1 MEIARPSRYSA
12 RVSKPLRLEEQVLYV
27 YAALQH
33 LKHDRSTVDIGEELG
48 VSRFMVGRMVKRA
61 RDDGLIEV
69 RPRLSDPIDAELS
82 RALAERFGLHSAI
95 AAVTPSDN
103 PDHVR
108 SVIATVAAK
117 LVKELIVEDDIVGL
131 GPGRTIVEMCAK
143 ITDIP
148 MCDVVQL
155 TGVATSEAEE
165 SLRAVMTL
173 SSIARGRMFPMHAP
187 LVATDAAAARAI
199 SAQPAIKQALHRMD
213 RLHKAVLTIGGWPT
227 SSLLA
232 EQVRQLGELPRLQR
246 EGVVAEIGTTLLD
259 ANGREVHA
267 LEGQII
273 GISTEQLARVPVTI
287 AIGGGAGKEQAV
299 LAALRSGF
307 VDILVTDVQT
317 ARAAIASAD

>member
-1 MEIARPSRYSA
+1 M
-12 RVSKPLRLEEQVLYV
+12 SKHLRMEEQVLYV

-33 LKHDRSTVDIGEELG
+33 LKHDRSTVEIGEELG

-61 RDDGLIEV
+61 RDDGLVEV

-82 RALAERFGLHSAI
+82 RELAGRFGLQSAF
-95 AAVTPSDN
+95 AAVTPSDD

-108 SVIATVAAK
+108 SVIAAVTAR
-117 LVKELIVEDDIVGL
+117 LLTELIVEDDIVGL
-131 GPGRTIVEMCAK
+131 GPGRTIVEMCSK
-143 ITDIP
+143 ITEIP

-173 SSIARGRMFPMHAP
+173 SSVASGRMFPLHAP
-187 LVATDAAAARAI
+187 LVATDAAAAQAI
-199 SAQPAIKQALHRMD
+199 SAQPAIKQALHRMS
-213 RLHKAVLTIGGWPT
+213 RLDKAVVTIGGWPA

-232 EQVRQLGELPRLQR
+232 DQVRQLGDLPRLER

-259 ANGREVHA
+259 ANGREVHG
-267 LEGQII
+267 LDGHTI
-273 GISTEQLARVPVTI
+273 GISTEQLTRVPMTI
-287 AIGGGAGKEQAV
+287 AIGGGAGKERAV
-299 LAALRSGF
+299 LAALKSGF

-317 ARAAIASAD
+317 ARAAIDSVA